1 MEQEMI
7 VADNITQQLVFLTI
21 DVIIALIVFG
31 IVWWY
36 YKYGK
41 KIEVLNKFLN
51 IPMVQMLLLDIKN
64 IGTNVLKLKAKQE
77 MKKRKIGEDSE
88 VDQVV
93 PPELIKKYG
102 EAVKD
107 LNKEALEKLKEKE
120 NSPS

>member
-7 VADNITQQLVFLTI
+7 VADNITQQLVFLGI
-21 DVIIALIVFG
+21 DILVAFVIFG

-41 KIEVLNKFLN
+41 KYEVLNKFLS
-51 IPMVQMLLLDIKN
+51 IPIVQMLLADIKN

-77 MKKRKIGEDSE
+77 MKKRKIGENNE
-88 VDQVV
+88 ADQVV

-102 EAVKD
+102 EAVKT
-107 LNKEALEKLKEKE
+107 LSKESIQKLKEKE
-120 NSPS
+120 KIE

>member
-7 VADNITQQLVFLTI
+7 VAENITQQLVFLGI
-21 DVIIALIVFG
+21 DILVAFVIFG

-41 KIEVLNKFLN
+41 KYEVLNKFLSM
-51 IPMVQMLLLDIKN
+51 PLVQMLLTDIKN

-77 MKKRKIGEDSE
+77 MKKRKIGENSE
-88 VDQVV
+88 ADQVV

-102 EAVKD
+102 EAVKT
-107 LNKEALEKLKEKE
+107 LSKESIQKLKDKEKIE
-120 NSPS
+120 